1 VSSLAGSSVGSA
13 AGATPLRRTRAA
25 SVGRG
30 GSTAVGHVLLAGVC
44 LEWQQ
49 ADTLAVAAA
58 VAANVVVAGVAGVVA
73 DTLAAA
79 VVAAVE
85 AAEFRLTQTRA
96 ESAGPESPIQG
107 CL

>member
-1 VSSLAGSSVGSA
+1 V
-13 AGATPLRRTRAA
+13 GATPLRRTHAA
-25 SVGRG
+25 SVGRW

-73 DTLAAA
+73 
-79 VVAAVE
+79 
-85 AAEFRLTQTRA
+85 AEFRLTQTRA